1 MQSWVIRFSFIV
13 RFTSSSI
20 PVSEVFPLF
29 TDSGHG
35 DWVPDQNGDEV
46 DGKDEGLAFESLPIN
61 QPVDVLHFQTSFA
74 MIRVRLLT
82 T

>member
-1 MQSWVIRFSFIV
+1 MIRFSFIV
-13 RFTSSSI
+13 RFTSSGV

-35 DWVPDQNGDEV
+35 DRVADQNGDEV
-46 DGKDEGLAFESLPIN
+46 DGKDEGLAFESLPVS
-61 QPVDVLHFQTSFA
+61 QPVDFLHFQTSFA
-74 MIRVRLLT
+74 MIPVRLLT